1 MDEFFSLDLHSKYS
15 VGVGSKYSDEWE
27 RERDDA
33 EVGREHSWDKRAEGR
48 RISGTSLSA
57 SPLETHA
64 VSVEQRAPSRR
75 MDGWRKISWWE
86 RNSLSRRN
94 SDLPPPKF
102 EGKEKKGERKG
113 SSLSPHGR

>member
-1 MDEFFSLDLHSKYS
+1 MDEFFSLDLHSKYN

-64 VSVEQRAPSRR
+64 VSEQRAPSRR